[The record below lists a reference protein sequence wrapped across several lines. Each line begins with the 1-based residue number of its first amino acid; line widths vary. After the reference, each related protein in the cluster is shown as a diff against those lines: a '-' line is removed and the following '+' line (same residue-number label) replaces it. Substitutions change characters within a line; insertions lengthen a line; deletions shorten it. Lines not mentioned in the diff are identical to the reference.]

1 MTTILVGVPRFRHL
15 LKPARLLRL
24 KKTEFQRFWLK
35 AQPLN
40 SSVSDS
46 KPRPQSHHSLLTTDG
61 IFLGRRNSSSLKGS
75 LLTRAMNCS
84 LQTNHSPICVP
95 PSLRSVLQTFT
106 ERVQAKGIIFPFSI
120 CFAQTSVLHVNVK
133 SQHNLEMGLFILKR
147 VNSSFVTEKQKKGG
161 KIKMLQLW

>member
-1 MTTILVGVPRFRHL
+1 M
-15 LKPARLLRL
+15 
-24 KKTEFQRFWLK
+24 
-35 AQPLN
+35 
-40 SSVSDS
+40 
-46 KPRPQSHHSLLTTDG
+46 
-61 IFLGRRNSSSLKGS
+61 
-75 LLTRAMNCS
+75 
-84 LQTNHSPICVP
+84 P

-106 ERVQAKGIIFPFSI
+106 ETVQAKGIIFPFSI